1 MIVNLI
7 VIALILLIGF
17 HYSRKRNKDSDLN
30 RKRYIKTIC
39 FILILQ
45 SGLRNV
51 AVGTDT
57 YTYFLSYEDTKNM
70 SWDKVW
76 QIVIDYYKYNQGK
89 DPGYTVFEKLVSLFT
104 GEYQLFLFAIAIL
117 FFTAL
122 GQFIYKNTDRLRDAM
137 VAFVIYSVLFYSF
150 FSITGHRQTIA
161 TAGTLF
167 AFEFLKKRKL
177 FYFLLIIL
185 IASTIHKTSLVFIP
199 LYFITYLKKP
209 NYYFWIVIV
218 LFPVLLL
225 ISNAVA
231 LYIFSLTNSYEEYQ
245 HMDELKPVTFV
256 CLMLLISVTALVRYK
271 KIIKLN
277 PTAVFYYFALM
288 IGIVFLSLVFAIH
301 GYMRIVQYF
310 SIFIML
316 LIPLILRS
324 FNSAGRKIELLVY
337 FCTITIL
344 LFFFLKSN
352 FDMEYKFFW
361 EEMRL
366 EEVYL

>member
-17 HYSRKRNKDSDLN
+17 HYSRKRNKDNDFN

-57 YTYFLSYEDTKNM
+57 YNYFLSFEETKNM
-70 SWDKVW
+70 SWDRVW
-76 QIVIDYYKYNQGK
+76 QVVIDYYKYNLGK
-89 DPGYTVFEKLVSLFT
+89 DPGFTVLEKVVSSVF
-104 GEYQLFLFAIAIL
+104 GEYQLFLFGIAIL
-117 FFTAL
+117 FFSAL
-122 GQFIYKNTDRLRDAM
+122 GRFIYKNTYQLSEAM

-185 IASTIHKTSLVFIP
+185 IASTIHKTCLVFIP

-209 NYYFWIVIV
+209 NYYFWIVIA
-218 LFPVLLL
+218 LFPILLL
-225 ISNAVA
+225 ISNSIS

-245 HMDELKPVTFV
+245 HMEELRPITFV
-256 CLMLLISVTALVRYK
+256 CLMLLVSIMALVRYK
-271 KIIKLN
+271 RIIKLN
-277 PTAVFYYFALM
+277 PESTFYYFALM
-288 IGIVFLSLVFAIH
+288 IGILFLSLVFAIH

-316 LIPLILRS
+316 IIPLILRS
-324 FNSAGRKIELLVY
+324 FGSSSKKIERLAY
-337 FCTITIL
+337 FYTIAIL

-352 FDMEYKFFW
+352 MDMRYKFFW
-361 EEMRL
+361 QEMRL